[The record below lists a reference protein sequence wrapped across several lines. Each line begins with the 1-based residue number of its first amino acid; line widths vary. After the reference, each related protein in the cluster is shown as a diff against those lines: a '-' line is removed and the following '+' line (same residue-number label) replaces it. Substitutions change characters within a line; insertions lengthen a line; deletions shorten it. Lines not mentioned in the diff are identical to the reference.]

1 MAAIIEYKNVSKLY
15 GSKKAVD
22 DISLQIEEG
31 EFLTVIGSS
40 GCGKTTLMKMINGL
54 VEPDTGE
61 VLVYGENIKG
71 KDMISLRKTMG
82 YAIQGNVLFP
92 HLSVEENIA
101 YVPHLLKLEEDKIA
115 QIVEDKMKLVNLS
128 TELKKR
134 YPNELSGG
142 QQQRVGIAR
151 AYASSPKILLM
162 DEPFGAVD
170 AITRYQLQREIKQ
183 IYEKTKTTIVFITHD
198 ISEAL
203 KLGTKVMIMDEG
215 KIQQYAS
222 PEEIMKSPAN
232 DYVVKLMELAQIK

>member
-31 EFLTVIGSS
+31 EFLTIIGSS